1 MSGIVAG
8 NWRPIK
14 YSNGRKCRDKAGPKD
29 VEGRHMRCEAVEE
42 DTRTRV
48 GGSVSSC
55 AAVHNMDYH
64 SEYVTQ

>member
-48 GGSVSSC
+48 GGSVSIWTTIP
-55 AAVHNMDYH
+55 NKEH
-64 SEYVTQ
+64 SRTH